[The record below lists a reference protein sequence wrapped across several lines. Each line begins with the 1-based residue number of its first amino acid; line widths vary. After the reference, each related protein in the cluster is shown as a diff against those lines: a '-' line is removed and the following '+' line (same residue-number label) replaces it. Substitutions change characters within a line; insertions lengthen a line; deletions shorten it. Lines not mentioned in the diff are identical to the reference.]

1 MAVEVK
7 IPQLGVTMEE
17 GTLSEWLTE
26 EGASVSKGESI
37 YLLETDKTETEIE
50 APADGVLRIKVTEGE
65 TYAVGTV
72 VAEIE

>member
-17 GTLSEWLTE
+17 GTLSEWLAE

-50 APADGVLRIKVTEGE
+50 APSDGVLRIKVAEGE
-65 TYAVGTV
+65 AYPVGTI